1 MVATVR
7 DGGGDESEAE
17 PEPGGSDVRAE
28 QERAERGWDQVAND
42 MFDGV
47 RVHRTNSDGRRPLVM
62 NFVDVLV
69 QISVVKQP
77 KNDRFTMLS

>member
-28 QERAERGWDQVAND
+28 QERAERGWDQVAD
-42 MFDGV
+42 DVFDGV
-47 RVHRTNSDGRRPLVM
+47 RVH
-62 NFVDVLV
+62 
-69 QISVVKQP
+69 
-77 KNDRFTMLS
+77 